1 MAASSQDEK
10 YRAPALEKGLEI
22 LEALAGAERPMTGSQ
37 IAAALDR
44 STNELFRMIQVLE
57 RKGYIEAAP
66 DGDGFELTNKLFSL
80 GVSRAQMR
88 DLSEAALPVMRRL
101 ASAIR
106 QSCHIAVRSGVQI
119 AVVARVEDPSYY
131 GYSVRAGHRRKVI
144 ESTSGAV
151 IYAFQPDEVRADW
164 DDQLFKDAPAEAR
177 ETFLANAEQI
187 RERGLWMR
195 NSDLVPMVV
204 DLSAPI
210 LSNGAA
216 VAALTTPYVPKASAL
231 SVDETSQ
238 HLIAAAQEITAA
250 IR

>member
-1 MAASSQDEK
+1 MAADSQDEK

-22 LEALAGAERPMTGSQ
+22 LEALASADRPMTGSQ
-37 IAAALDR
+37 IAAALGR

-57 RKGYIEAAP
+57 RKAYIEAAA
-66 DGDGFELTNKLFSL
+66 DGEGFELTNKLFSL

-101 ASAIR
+101 ASSIR
-106 QSCHIAVRSGVQI
+106 QSCHVAVRSGVQI

-131 GYSVRAGHRRKVI
+131 GYSVRAGHRRPIV

-151 IYAFQPDEVRADW
+151 LYSFQPDEVRQDW
-164 DDQLFKDAPAEAR
+164 GVQLFKDVSAEAR
-177 ETFLANAEQI
+177 ETFLANAERI

-195 NSDLVPMVV
+195 NSDLVPMVI

-231 SVDETSQ
+231 SIDETAQ
-238 HLIAAAQEITAA
+238 AVMAAAQEITAA
-250 IR
+250 IQ